1 MVREGEFWLNDGLRE
16 KIREGDGSGGKVR
29 EGWIAR
35 DGSGREDSGGRLW
48 QGGFRKAVF
57 TTETFGKQDSGGFG
71 NEGPKG
77 GLYEGLIGRGR
88 SGESDQ
94 EEEMEREGSGER
106 DWE

>member
-1 MVREGEFWLNDGLRE
+1 MV
-16 KIREGDGSGGKVR
+16 REGDGSGGKVR

-57 TTETFGKQDSGGFG
+57 TTETFGKQGSGGFG
-71 NEGPKG
+71 KE
-77 GLYEGLIGRGR
+77 GLYEGWIGRGR

-94 EEEMEREGSGER
+94 EEEMEREASWER